1 MDESQFIAIAIA
13 AIAGTLG
20 IIKFKLIEE
29 LVKKITSDD
38 KNVRLYSIVVLS
50 AIVVGIAL
58 LAPYVTSN
66 VNDATQTI
74 EVAQAEMPI
83 EQTPAQKSDLE
94 VKVDAVKDGVELTKD
109 LVKSVKENKERKD
122 SIFEAS
128 KSERWVFQINDWTD
142 DDDRIVEIYKTV
154 SMTSNVKLLKIKKQY
169 LFIKDDHIS
178 RQQLDLSIDSLR
190 ETLPQLQLVPFD
202 LNKVTTRKK
211 DKLVERL
218 ETFGKR
224 KNKVKIPC
232 LVLD

>member
-38 KNVRLYSIVVLS
+38 KNVRLYSIVVLF

-66 VNDATQTI
+66 MNDATQTT

-83 EQTPAQKSDLE
+83 EQTPVQKSDLE
-94 VKVDAVKDGVELTKD
+94 VKVDAVKDGVELTKN
-109 LVKSVKENKERKD
+109 LVKSAKENKEKKD

-142 DDDRIVEIYKTV
+142 DDERIVEIYKTL

-169 LFIKDDHIS
+169 LFIKDDQIS
-178 RQQLDLSIDSLR
+178 REQLDLSIDSLR
-190 ETLPQLQLVPFD
+190 ETLPQLQLIPFN
-202 LNKVTTRKK
+202 LNNVTTRKK

-224 KNKVKIPC
+224 KSKVKIPC